1 MKYLKVVYE
10 LLAYLLLAILGATT
24 GTLLLHHVLEVYY
37 V

>member
-10 LLAYLLLAILGATT
+10 LFVYLLLALLGATA
-24 GTLLLHHVLEVYY
+24 GTILLHHVLEVYY